1 MTTKPHGGAREG
13 AGRKP
18 GSTKPDARRLMVN
31 VKLSPEER
39 DFALAIGDGNA
50 SEGIRRALS
59 AYPFTPP
66 VAPDN
71 PAGSQ

>member
-1 MTTKPHGGAREG
+1 MTTTHGGAREG

-18 GSTKPDARRLMVN
+18 GSIKPDARRLMIN
-31 VKLSPEER
+31 VKLTAEEKAL
-39 DFALAIGDGNA
+39 ALAIGDGNA